1 MESKYF
7 ANIERIHENDSH
19 GIILSQI
26 APSSIVLE
34 CGCASG
40 YMTRYMTEVRGAKVS
55 IVELSPSDY
64 EKAREYAADG
74 ICADLESREWWD
86 YYQGQ
91 KFDYILFA
99 DVLEHLRNPESVLN
113 RAVDLL
119 KEDGTVIASIPNVA
133 HADILVNLLNGRW
146 NYTPLGLLDNTH
158 IHFWAEKNLDGL
170 FRQAGLTVVEQDYTI
185 LSPFTTEQK
194 SEENIPGLL
203 PAIYTLCHQ
212 PFADVYQFVF
222 SAKKTDYVRK
232 TGIVCTD
239 HYTERHSA
247 YWIEPPCCSE
257 YLKAQN
263 QLEAQHEE
271 REKLIRF
278 QERQLDQLTEQ
289 SRTQEGMIRD
299 QQARI
304 AQLTEQSQTQEGTI
318 RDQQAHITQLTEQN
332 RTQEGTI
339 RDQQAH
345 ITQLTEQSRT
355 QEGTIRDQQAHI
367 GQLEAQNRDLTG
379 AAETQRV
386 RIAQLQEHSRQLQ
399 ESFDTISNAECWKIT
414 KPVRTV
420 LDFVKSFHVN
430 PYIRLFIH
438 SLRVYGIGATAEKA
452 KRHLK
457 HRKYE
462 KELAKYP
469 TEEPAAIAE
478 FRSVE
483 ELMQACIDNRYT
495 VYAKENLERCARPD
509 QERVLLISHELDL
522 TGAPIVLSHLAE
534 WLTEKKLNP
543 VVVARHDGPLR
554 KMFTDRGIPVI
565 VNESVFQSDF
575 VRKCAPLF
583 SLVAVNTIVGA
594 PVITQLSGTDIPVLW
609 WIHEARVSYHP
620 GSLGSMPEQVKENV
634 HIYCISDHAEKILHE
649 YRPGYCAWQLLYFI
663 PDYANMPVSAACPIP
678 IDGTK
683 TVFVCVGALEERKG
697 QDILVAAIRRLTNE
711 ERSRSLFV
719 FVGRKYYLPIFHVI
733 ESTLRD
739 YPDSIRYI
747 PQLAHE
753 EVIAL
758 YQKMDCLIC
767 PSKDDPM
774 PTTVAEA
781 MSLSRLIICSEN
793 TGTAELLKKTGGGII
808 YRNDDPAELADC
820 LARVIKGRDDFNEM
834 RTSARRA
841 YEDNFTKEM
850 FDTHIGRIYSGLTTK
865 APLSVDVTVS
875 VIIPTFNGGKDLPA
889 LLELLSKQADVREIE
904 IIVVDSG
911 STDDTLAIAAYFG
924 AKIIQITQDEFSHSF
939 ARNLGAKHASGEY
952 LLFMTQDAKPG
963 SEHWVRDM
971 AQPILRDIAVAV
983 SCKEEPRDDCDLLGR
998 FSLWIHSRYMGIL
1011 EQDRVLSMPAS
1022 NEYDAMRRNSQ
1033 LDDVACMI
1041 RRDVFSQFEYRG
1053 SFAEDL
1059 DLGLRLIRKGYR
1071 LSLLGSSPVIHSHN
1085 RPAFYYLKRCLMD
1098 ITTLKELFS
1107 DLPVEKLTEDTA
1119 TNRIIGMTAAIW
1131 HYVKELTE
1139 TQNIPTERRSF
1150 FAWSTR
1156 FFDAEKQ
1163 KLRVLSYEDFAPIII
1178 QKPSFCDGRFYDFV
1192 QALYFQASKSFRVNT
1207 DWLDMRRNSI
1217 LKDLEDYLAYTGES
1231 FTKETTENIAELFVK
1246 HCGQATGETL
1256 AYYTQT
1262 HGQEASFL
1270 NDWVLELRRGV

>member
-1 MESKYF
+1 
-7 ANIERIHENDSH
+7 
-19 GIILSQI
+19 
-26 APSSIVLE
+26 
-34 CGCASG
+34 
-40 YMTRYMTEVRGAKVS
+40 MTRYMTEVRGAKVS

-289 SRTQEGMIRD
+289 SRTQEGMIREQQAHIGQLESQNKD
-299 QQARI
+299 LAGTAETQQARI
-304 AQLTEQSQTQEGTI
+304 EE
-318 RDQQAHITQLTEQN
+318 LTEQN
-332 RTQEGTI
+332 
-339 RDQQAH
+339 
-345 ITQLTEQSRT
+345 RT

-462 KELAKYP
+462 KELAKHP
-469 TEEPAAIAE
+469 TEEPATIAE

-483 ELMQACIDNRYT
+483 ELVRVCVDNQYT

-534 WLTEKKLNP
+534 WFAEKGLYL
-543 VVVARHDGPLR
+543 VVISRHDGPLG
-554 KMFTDRGIPVI
+554 KVFVDMGIPVI
-565 VNESVFQSDF
+565 ITESVYQSDF
-575 VRKCAPLF
+575 VRKCTSLF
-583 SLVAVNTIVGA
+583 SLVVVNTIVGA
-594 PVITQLSGTDIPVLW
+594 PVITQLSGINIPVLW
-609 WIHEARVSYHP
+609 WIHEAGVSYRP
-620 GSLGSMPEQVKENV
+620 GILRSMPEQVKENV
-634 HIYCISDHAEKILHE
+634 HIYCISDHAERILHE
-649 YRPGYCAWQLLYFI
+649 YRPGYRAWQLPYFI

-719 FVGRKYYLPIFHVI
+719 LVGRKYYLPIFHVI
-733 ESTLRD
+733 ESALRD

-808 YRNDDPAELADC
+808 YRNDDPAELADY

-911 STDDTLAIAAYFG
+911 STDDTLAIAAYFWRVSAVHDTG
-924 AKIIQITQDEFSHSF
+924 RMPKRTVLAQKDAAPHP
-939 ARNLGAKHASGEY
+939 ASGRYGGLVPGRTAPGMRPSWPGEY
-952 LLFMTQDAKPG
+952 
-963 SEHWVRDM
+963 
-971 AQPILRDIAVAV
+971 
-983 SCKEEPRDDCDLLGR
+983 
-998 FSLWIHSRYMGIL
+998 IH
-1011 EQDRVLSMPAS
+1011 P
-1022 NEYDAMRRNSQ
+1022 
-1033 LDDVACMI
+1033 
-1041 RRDVFSQFEYRG
+1041 
-1053 SFAEDL
+1053 
-1059 DLGLRLIRKGYR
+1059 
-1071 LSLLGSSPVIHSHN
+1071 
-1085 RPAFYYLKRCLMD
+1085 
-1098 ITTLKELFS
+1098 
-1107 DLPVEKLTEDTA
+1107 
-1119 TNRIIGMTAAIW
+1119 
-1131 HYVKELTE
+1131 
-1139 TQNIPTERRSF
+1139 
-1150 FAWSTR
+1150 
-1156 FFDAEKQ
+1156 
-1163 KLRVLSYEDFAPIII
+1163 
-1178 QKPSFCDGRFYDFV
+1178 
-1192 QALYFQASKSFRVNT
+1192 
-1207 DWLDMRRNSI
+1207 
-1217 LKDLEDYLAYTGES
+1217 
-1231 FTKETTENIAELFVK
+1231 
-1246 HCGQATGETL
+1246 
-1256 AYYTQT
+1256 
-1262 HGQEASFL
+1262 
-1270 NDWVLELRRGV
+1270 

>member
-1 MESKYF
+1 MESKYSVK
-7 ANIERIHENDSH
+7 IEELNDNTSH
-19 GIILSQI
+19 RIILGQI
-26 APSSIVLE
+26 TPGSTVLE

-40 YMTRYMTEVRGAKVS
+40 YMTRYMTEMLGAKVS
-55 IVELSPSDY
+55 IVELNPSDY
-64 EKAREYAADG
+64 DKAREYAADG
-74 ICADLESREWWD
+74 ICTDLESREWWD
-86 YYQGQ
+86 YYQGR

-99 DVLEHLRNPESVLN
+99 DVLEHLLNPERVLN

-119 KEDGTVIASIPNVA
+119 KEDGTIIASIPNVA

-194 SEENIPGLL
+194 SEENLLGLL

-222 SAKKTDYVRK
+222 SAKKTDYVRE

-239 HYTERHSA
+239 HYTERHA
-247 YWIEPPCCSE
+247 EYWIEPPCCSE

-263 QLEAQHEE
+263 QLATQHEE
-271 REKLIRF
+271 REELIRF
-278 QERQLDQLTEQ
+278 QQRQLDQFAGL
-289 SRTQEGMIRD
+289 
-299 QQARI
+299 
-304 AQLTEQSQTQEGTI
+304 SQTQE
-318 RDQQAHITQLTEQN
+318 QA
-332 RTQEGTI
+332 
-339 RDQQAH
+339 
-345 ITQLTEQSRT
+345 
-355 QEGTIRDQQAHI
+355 IRDQQAHI
-367 GQLEAQNRDLTG
+367 GQLETQNQNLVE
-379 AAETQRV
+379 AAEARQI
-386 RIAQLQEHSRQLQ
+386 RIAQLEEHTRQLQ
-399 ESFDTISNAECWKIT
+399 ESFDTISNSTCWKIT
-414 KPVRTV
+414 KPVRVV
-420 LDFVKSFHVN
+420 LDFIKSPHVDPN
-430 PYIRLFIH
+430 IRLFVH
-438 SLRVYGIGATAEKA
+438 SLRVYGIGATAEKTKQYL
-452 KRHLK
+452 KR
-457 HRKYE
+457 RKYE
-462 KELAKYP
+462 KELAKCA

-478 FRSVE
+478 FCSVE

-495 VYAKENLERCARPD
+495 VYAKENLERCAYSG
-509 QERVLLISHELDL
+509 QESVLLISHELDL

-534 WLTEKKLNP
+534 WFTEKGLNP
-543 VVVARHDGPLR
+543 VVIARHDGSLG
-554 KMFTDRGIPVI
+554 KVFVDMGIPVI
-565 VNESVFQSDF
+565 VNESVYQSDF
-575 VRKCAPLF
+575 VRKCARLF
-583 SLVAVNTIVGA
+583 SLVVVNTIVGA
-594 PVITQLSGTDIPVLW
+594 PVITQLSGTNIPVLW
-609 WIHEARVSYHP
+609 WIHEARVSYRP
-620 GSLGSMPEQVKENV
+620 GMLRSMPKQVKENV
-634 HIYCISDHAEKILHE
+634 HIYCISNHAEKILHE
-649 YRPGYCAWQLLYFI
+649 YRPGYCAWQLPYFL
-663 PDYANMPVSAACPIP
+663 PDYANMPVSASCPIP
-678 IDGTK
+678 IDDTK

-719 FVGRKYYLPIFHVI
+719 FVGRKYYLPISHAI
-733 ESTLRD
+733 EGALRD
-739 YPDSIRYI
+739 YPDSIRYT

-753 EVIAL
+753 EVMAL

-774 PTTVAEA
+774 PATVTEA

-793 TGTAELLKKTGGGII
+793 TGTAELLKKTGGGLI

-850 FDTHIGRIYSGLTTK
+850 FDTHIGRIYRGLTAK
-865 APLSVDVTVS
+865 VPLAVDVTVS
-875 VIIPTFNGGKDLPA
+875 VIIPTFNGGTDLPG
-889 LLELLSKQADVREIE
+889 LLELLSKQVDVREIE

-911 STDDTLAIAAYFG
+911 STDDTLTTAADFG
-924 AKIIQITQDEFSHSF
+924 AKIIQITQAEFSHSF

-971 AQPILRDIAVAV
+971 AQPILRDTAVAV
-983 SCKEEPRDDCDLLGR
+983 SCREEPRDDCDLLGC

-1011 EQDRVLSMPAS
+1011 EQDRVLSMPATQG
-1022 NEYDAMRRNSQ
+1022 YDVMRRNSQ

-1041 RRDVFSQFEYRG
+1041 RRDVFIQFEYKG
-1053 SFAEDL
+1053 NFAEDL

-1071 LSLLGSSPVIHSHN
+1071 LSLLSGACVVHSHN
-1085 RPAFYYLKRCLMD
+1085 RPAFYYLKRCLVDTM
-1098 ITTLKELFS
+1098 TLKQLFP
-1107 DLPVEKLTEDTA
+1107 DLPVEMLTEDTA
-1119 TNRIIGMTAAIW
+1119 INRIIGMTAAIW
-1131 HYVKELTE
+1131 HYVIELTE

-1156 FFDAEKQ
+1156 FFNAEKQ
-1163 KLRVLSYEDFAPIII
+1163 KLRVLSYEDFATIIS
-1178 QKPSFCDGRFYDFV
+1178 QKPSFCDGRFHDFV
-1192 QALYFQASKSFRVNT
+1192 QDLYFRASKSFRVNT

-1217 LKDLEDYLAYTGES
+1217 LKDLEDYLAYTGEP
-1231 FTKETTENIAELFVK
+1231 FTKETIEEIAELFVK
-1246 HCGQATGETL
+1246 HCGQAAGETL